1 MAGKNRVDVMH
12 AKLVRELTTAY
23 EAARD
28 RADQAEAENDRLID
42 KALSLTT
49 YLNEIETRVTEL
61 EAEKRALAASWTEA
75 WAR

>member
-1 MAGKNRVDVMH
+1 MAGKNRVDVIH

-42 KALSLTT
+42 KALNLTR
-49 YLNEIETRVTEL
+49 YVNETETRVAEL
-61 EAEKRALAASWTEA
+61 EAEKRALVESWSEA
-75 WAR
+75 WKR